1 MFSNIEISWTLGIE
15 LKTTAAVPM
24 LKKLPLQTYYSFSR
38 KISFPLTQD
47 VQLVAV
53 TEQVAQNEVES
64 QIEQLNPLAK
74 VPLGQAEWQT
84 LL

>member
-1 MFSNIEISWTLGIE
+1 M
-15 LKTTAAVPM
+15 VD
-24 LKKLPLQTYYSFSR
+24 PLAE
-38 KISFPLTQD
+38 QD